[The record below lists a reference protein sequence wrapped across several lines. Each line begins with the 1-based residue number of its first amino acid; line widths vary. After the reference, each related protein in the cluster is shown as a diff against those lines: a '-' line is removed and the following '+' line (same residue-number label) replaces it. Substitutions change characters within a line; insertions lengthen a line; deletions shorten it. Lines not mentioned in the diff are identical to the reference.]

1 MDRRRFLTH
10 SSVAAAGAVS
20 VTSAAASQEHP
31 VITRERPA
39 EFKLASREF
48 VIPGE
53 TLNEK
58 LDRMEAWGFSG
69 IELDG
74 ANLANRIHEI
84 KTALRFR
91 NIEIGAICVGYEG
104 VLIHEDPEIRRQT
117 MDSIKAILTA
127 AAELNHKGLIIVPA
141 FNGQTKLYYGPARD
155 ALMAVLPLLAE
166 HAHKNNSRV
175 ILEPL
180 NRNES
185 LYFRQLGD
193 FAQICKEIDHP
204 GVAMMG
210 DFYHMGIEEPCD
222 YAAFLAARKY
232 LYNVHLG
239 GGRHRL
245 LPGQDDRDFRVGFRG
260 LKDIGYRHFCS
271 LECFPTGDPL
281 VEIPKSVEFLR
292 QQWREA

>member
-10 SSVAAAGAVS
+10 G
-20 VTSAAASQEHP
+20 SAAAASAALTPSASASEAHP
-31 VITRERPA
+31 VIERNQPA
-39 EFKLASREF
+39 EFKLAAREF

-58 LDRMEAWGFSG
+58 FDRMEAWGFTA

-74 ANLANRIHEI
+74 ANLANRVSEI

-91 NIEIGAICVGYEG
+91 NLEIGAICVGYEG
-104 VLIHEDPEIRRQT
+104 VLIHEDPEVRRST
-117 MDSIKAILTA
+117 MDSIKSILSA
-127 AAELNHKGLIIVPA
+127 AAEFSHKGLIIVPA
-141 FNGQTKLYYGPARD
+141 FNGQSQLYYGPARE
-155 ALMAVLPLLAE
+155 ALMAVLPVIGE
-166 HAHKNNSRV
+166 HALQCGSRV
-175 ILEPL
+175 LLEPL

-185 LYFRQLGD
+185 LFFRQLSD
-193 FAQICKEIDHP
+193 FAQICKEINHP

-222 YAAFLAARKY
+222 YSAFLAARDY

-239 GGRHRL
+239 GGQYRL

-271 LECFPTGDPL
+271 MECFPNGDPL
-281 VEIPKSVEFLR
+281 VEIPKSIEFLR
-292 QQWREA
+292 QQWRES